1 MVLTAA
7 FLSASALPPVSADS
21 VRTSRNYNWECRYS
35 FEARKYWVLRRWE
48 GMKEVFRWKIG
59 PHFLTRRELS
69 LSGWSGKSHEKMNDI
84 NLHNHNEM
92 VTRSIW
98 FESKEERRGGN
109 QGWPSK
115 SERGGRVVLNPT
127 LSNENEGKGRNQ
139 TNKYLLIERRAKS
152 VEKIRTRMM
161 RALLQTTVGLNIWA
175 LYIKLNK
182 CREIMDF
189 LYQFNICLPTWKL

>member
-1 MVLTAA
+1 M
-7 FLSASALPPVSADS
+7 ASKSD
-21 VRTSRNYNWECRYS
+21 R
-35 FEARKYWVLRRWE
+35 
-48 GMKEVFRWKIG
+48 
-59 PHFLTRRELS
+59 
-69 LSGWSGKSHEKMNDI
+69 GWS
-84 NLHNHNEM
+84 
-92 VTRSIW
+92 
-98 FESKEERRGGN
+98 
-109 QGWPSK
+109 
-115 SERGGRVVLNPT
+115 VVLNST

-189 LYQFNICLPTWKL
+189 LYQFNICLPT